1 MKRSKKTNSRNMWFA
16 GPALVVLTAAVVALA
31 RVGGRSGPRHPEP
44 RPDVTGE
51 YVLHSGSVPRTYP
64 NAVESYQIARQSPAM
79 LDGMRCFC
87 ACKATLG
94 HRSLLSCFEDD
105 HGALCQVCQDEA
117 LIAAAVRRRG
127 GSLEDARREVD
138 ARFGPG

>member
-1 MKRSKKTNSRNMWFA
+1 MKRSKQTNPRNLWLA
-16 GPALVVLTAAVVALA
+16 GLAIAVPAAAVVAVAL
-31 RVGGRSGPRHPEP
+31 VGGHSGADHPEP

-51 YVLHSGSVPRTYP
+51 HVLHSGSVPRTYP
-64 NAVESYQIARQSPAM
+64 NAVESYQIARQIPAV

-105 HGALCQVCQDEA
+105 HGAQCEVCQDEA
-117 LIAAAVRRRG
+117 LIAADVGRRG
-127 GSLEDARREVD
+127 GTLEDARRAVD

>member
-1 MKRSKKTNSRNMWFA
+1 MKRSKRTNSRNMWLA
-16 GPALVVLTAAVVALA
+16 GPAVVIPAVAVVAVAL
-31 RVGGRSGPRHPEP
+31 VGGRSGAGHPEP
-44 RPDVTGE
+44 RPDVTSE
-51 YVLHSGSVPRTYP
+51 HVLHSGSVPRSYA
-64 NAVESYQIARQSPAM
+64 NAVESYQIARQSPAV

-105 HGALCQVCQDEA
+105 HGALCEVCQDEA
-117 LIAAAVRRRG
+117 LIAADVGRRG
-127 GSLEDARREVD
+127 GTLVDARRAVD